1 MLSKGLKDEE
11 NKQMDKLFN
20 DLVEVEFLPD
30 YWEQQ
35 QRQEVDERLKDA
47 LGFGLAELLQL
58 KSEELLL
65 HLKEQHF
72 SSENY
77 EQFGDLLFRISAF
90 EAEKE
95 EMILIRHSIAIYE
108 FVQLKSGTFSFSL
121 NQKLKDARE
130 AL

>member
-20 DLVEVEFLPD
+20 DLTEVEFLPD

-47 LGFGLAELLQL
+47 LGFGLAEVLQL

-65 HLKEQHF
+65 KLKEQHF

-77 EQFGDLLFRISAF
+77 EQLGDLLFRISAF
-90 EAEKE
+90 EPE
-95 EMILIRHSIAIYE
+95 EEEIIFIRHSIAIYE
-108 FVQLKSGTFSFSL
+108 FVQLQSGTFSFSL

>member
-20 DLVEVEFLPD
+20 ELVEVEFLPD
-30 YWEQQ
+30 YWEKQ
-35 QRQEVDERLKDA
+35 QRQEVDEHLKDA
-47 LGFGLAELLQL
+47 LGFGLSEVFRFS
-58 KSEELLL
+58 SEELLL
-65 HLKEQHF
+65 KLKEQHF

-90 EAEKE
+90 EPEEE

-108 FVQLKSGTFSFSL
+108 FVQLQSGTFSFDL
-121 NQKLKDARE
+121 NQKLKEARE

>member
-30 YWEQQ
+30 YWEKQ

-47 LGFGLAELLQL
+47 LGFGLADVMNLS
-58 KSEELLL
+58 SEELLL
-65 HLKEQHF
+65 NLKEQHF